1 MKPLHP
7 YVIRWLENPE
17 KHRLL
22 ERLRKAEDAVGQ
34 FGTITIT
41 YAQGKIEKIIAEST
55 EREKV

>member
-1 MKPLHP
+1 MILNP
-7 YVIRWLENPE
+7 IIINWLENPE
-17 KHRLL
+17 KRRLL

-34 FGTITIT
+34 YGTITIT